1 MFKNYFLTALRS
13 LRKSKVFTFI
23 NVIGLAIGMACCL
36 VIFIYVKN
44 ELSYDDF
51 HSKSDRI
58 FRFYTIDEALG
69 VTSNNVGIT
78 EPVMPAAAKKEIPE
92 IENTTRILTQGR
104 LRVEVGD
111 DFVYTEDAKSVES
124 SFFEIFDYKL
134 LDPAAAEAFKE
145 PRKAILTQAMSKK
158 IFGDEAA
165 LGKVLQINDQDWE
178 VVGLM
183 EDNRQNSH
191 LKLDLLLSLYPS
203 LADSSLAQYLDSWQG
218 LGMVGYAVLNDASSE
233 ETVEAKLKDLALKND
248 APEFWVPQLQPL
260 EDVHLDSSGI
270 LFDGYNEAKGDITYV
285 YSLSAV
291 AFFVLLI
298 AAFNFMNLAT
308 AQSSSRAKEVG
319 VRKVLGAFRYNLIWQ
334 HLGESLLICSMAAVL
349 AVLLVLLLAPYID
362 LNINT
367 SLTDFIFGRPDVYL
381 TIAGATLAIGILAG
395 LYPAFVLSKFEPV
408 KILRGRFQT
417 SRSGIL
423 LRKVLVVAQF
433 AASITMIIGT
443 LLIYQQLQFIKNKSL
458 GFDKEQIVNF
468 QMNDPGMEQ
477 SMPAFRERLMQFDN
491 VEAVS
496 TSSNMPG
503 RTFGRTGIT
512 PEGAADDEQNWIVS
526 ALSFDEHYLNV
537 MGMSVVEGRNYS
549 PESGTDQQEAI
560 IVNEALIEQIGWEDP
575 IGKKLRFGNNSER
588 TIIGVVK
595 NFHFASMKHS
605 IEPLIMFYNPNANS
619 NLSVRIK
626 GDVREAMNTIEKEWS
641 TTYAQYPFE
650 YQFFDEEFD
659 NLFKNDENFSEL
671 ITGFTWLAIF
681 IACLGLFGLSAYMA
695 EQRTKEIGVRKVMG
709 SSISQIVQLLS
720 KEFVLLIILAMVVAW
735 PVAFFAIKSWLGDF
749 QYRIDLF
756 AFENIAIFLLSGAI
770 ALGIGLLTV
779 SYQSIVAA
787 MVNPVKS
794 LRSE

>member
-1 MFKNYFLTALRS
+1 MLKNYFLTALRS

-36 VIFIYVKN
+36 LIFIYVKN

-58 FRFYTIDEALG
+58 FRFYTNDEALG
-69 VTSNNVGIT
+69 VTSNSVGIT

-158 IFGDEAA
+158 IFGNEAA

-183 EDNRQNSH
+183 EDNKQNSH

-248 APEFWVPQLQPL
+248 APEFWIPQLQPL
-260 EDVHLDSSGI
+260 EDVHLKSSGI
-270 LFDGYNEAKGDITYV
+270 LFDGYNVDKGDITYV

-334 HLGESLLICSMAAVL
+334 HLGESLLICSMAAAL

-367 SLTDFIFGRPDVYL
+367 SLIDFIFGRPDVYL
-381 TIAGATLAIGILAG
+381 TIVGATLAIGILAG

-417 SRSGIL
+417 SKSGIL

-458 GFDKEQIVNF
+458 GFDKEQVVNF
-468 QMNDPGMEQ
+468 QMNDPGMAQ

-526 ALSFDEHYLNV
+526 ALSFDEHYLDV

-720 KEFVLLIILAMVVAW
+720 KEFVLLIIVAMVVAW

-756 AFENIAIFLLSGAI
+756 AFENIAIFLLSGVI